1 MWILIKILTKI
12 CRSQA
17 RLQKLGDQLCPDVVE
32 PGPSE
37 EDTRTNV
44 VSDGDPV
51 ANRVMS
57 PQIELQNLAS
67 SSKKRQRILITEGD
81 GQLKQGII

>member
-1 MWILIKILTKI
+1 M
-12 CRSQA
+12 
-17 RLQKLGDQLCPDVVE
+17 VE

-37 EDTRTNV
+37 EDTRINTV
-44 VSDGDPV
+44 TDGDHV

-57 PQIELQNLAS
+57 PQIELQTLAS
-67 SSKKRQRILITEGD
+67 SSKKRPRILNTEGD

>member
-1 MWILIKILTKI
+1 M
-12 CRSQA
+12 
-17 RLQKLGDQLCPDVVE
+17 VE

-37 EDTRTNV
+37 EDTRFNI
-44 VSDGDPV
+44 VSDGDLV

-67 SSKKRQRILITEGD
+67 PSKKRQRILITEGD
-81 GQLKQGII
+81 GQLKEGII